1 MEAPA
6 GQVIQDKVRVWPICV
21 RVAATV
27 ILHSPVLMNWGR
39 GTLGGLSATAGLGG
53 EPCFTAVVVPQQSKV
68 KDSPD
73 THPQQCHK
81 QQPH

>member
-6 GQVIQDKVRVWPICV
+6 GQVVQDKVRVWPICV
-21 RVAATV
+21 RVTATV
-27 ILHSPVLMNWGR
+27 ILHSPVVMNLGR
-39 GTLGGLSATAGLGG
+39 GALGGLNATAGFGG
-53 EPCFTAVVVPQQSKV
+53 EPCITAVVASQQSKV

-73 THPQQCHK
+73 THPQQYHK